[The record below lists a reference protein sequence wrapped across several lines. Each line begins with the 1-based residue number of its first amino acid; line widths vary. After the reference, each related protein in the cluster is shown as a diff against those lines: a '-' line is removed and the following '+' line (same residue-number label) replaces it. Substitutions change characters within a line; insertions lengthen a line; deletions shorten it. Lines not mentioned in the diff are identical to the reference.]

1 MRLVFWCLSWHL
13 RGCEVKM
20 SQACHTI
27 KGNKKKNVH
36 CNPRFGDKMS
46 MYCGA
51 LCSLD
56 AAAELLTAPSA
67 EVEITPAGSAG
78 SSNISSRFH
87 PVLCDSLQHMNA
99 AVALLYLAGVSGV
112 HRLDHIQ
119 SSSVL
124 FRCPSKPWQCDAE
137 PVLVLGSTTLTVLFS
152 MPEKNLAS
160 PKYVKCILQ

>member
-1 MRLVFWCLSWHL
+1 MITEYIFFSPSEDTSFKNPPAHSDLASLFFFFLPMRLVFWCLSWHL

-124 FRCPSKPWQCDAE
+124 FRCPSKP
-137 PVLVLGSTTLTVLFS
+137 
-152 MPEKNLAS
+152 
-160 PKYVKCILQ
+160 